1 MAVDSAQTDA
11 VSVIYIDGDTPAELL
26 ETAARWAAE
35 NDGAFA
41 IEQLM
46 VRKQSRAQGATG
58 IAGRRLNPDI
68 LERSVAKNFAIGDAI
83 QSNAA
88 G

>member
-41 IEQLM
+41 IEAITWRNLH
-46 VRKQSRAQGATG
+46 KE
-58 IAGRRLNPDI
+58 PF
-68 LERSVAKNFAIGDAI
+68 NFGLAIYYEPL
-83 QSNAA
+83 
-88 G
+88 

>member
-1 MAVDSAQTDA
+1 MFVGKLRTEEGAAHGISA
-11 VSVIYIDGDTPAELL
+11 G
-26 ETAARWAAE
+26 
-35 NDGAFA
+35 DGAFA